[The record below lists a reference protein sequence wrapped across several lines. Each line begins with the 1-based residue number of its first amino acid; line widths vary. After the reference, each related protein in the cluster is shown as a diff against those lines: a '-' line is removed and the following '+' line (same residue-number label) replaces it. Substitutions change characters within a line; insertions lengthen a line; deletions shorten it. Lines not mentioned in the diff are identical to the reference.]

1 VGARQRQMECM
12 SSFRDNT
19 AAHQYELDHEGGPSF
34 AAYRDRDGVRYIT
47 HVETPYE
54 ARGQGH
60 SDRLMAATV
69 QSARE
74 GERKLVPL
82 CGYAVAW
89 FRRHKDA
96 ADVLFA

>member
-1 VGARQRQMECM
+1 MQAM

-19 AAHQYELDHEGGPSF
+19 AGHCYELDHDGGPSF
-34 AAYRDRDGVRYIT
+34 ASYRDRDGVRYIT
-47 HVETPYE
+47 HVETPHD

-60 SDRLMAATV
+60 AERLMAAIV
-69 QSARE
+69 ESARG
-74 GERKLVPL
+74 GERKFVPL

-96 ADVLFA
+96 ADVLCT

>member
-1 VGARQRQMECM
+1 MFPM

-47 HVETPYE
+47 HVETPHE
-54 ARGQGH
+54 ARGQGQAEK
-60 SDRLMAATV
+60 LMAAIV
-69 QSARE
+69 ESARE
-74 GERKLVPL
+74 GERKFVPL
-82 CGYAVAW
+82 CGYAAAW

-96 ADVLFA
+96 ADVLSAS

>member
-1 VGARQRQMECM
+1 M
-12 SSFRDNT
+12 SSFRDN
-19 AAHQYELDHEGGPSF
+19 AATHQYELDHENGPSF

-47 HVETPYE
+47 HVETPHE

-60 SDRLMAATV
+60 AEKLMAAIV

-96 ADVLFA
+96 ADVLSA

>member
-1 VGARQRQMECM
+1 MERM
-12 SSFRDNT
+12 SRFRDNT

-60 SDRLMAATV
+60 SDRLMAAMVLAAMSTPTMATV
-69 QSARE
+69 RPAPSTMGA
-74 GERKLVPL
+74 
-82 CGYAVAW
+82 
-89 FRRHKDA
+89 
-96 ADVLFA
+96 

>member
-1 VGARQRQMECM
+1 MWAMTG
-12 SSFRDNT
+12 FRDNP

-60 SDRLMAATV
+60 ADRLMAAIV
-69 QSARE
+69 QSARG
-74 GERKLVPL
+74 GERKLTPL

-89 FRRHKDA
+89 FRRHKGA
-96 ADVLFA
+96 ADVLAG